1 MDLNKRIVVFDFCE
15 TLVDFQSADKFIDFI
30 IAKENY
36 KKYVVLNT
44 LTKILIKLRFLAI
57 VSKFFPEL
65 NLSKRLK
72 LYQIKGVSKIA
83 IDALAIQYY
92 NEVLIH
98 HKIKHLHELLL
109 KHIDNKDHILIVS
122 GGYAPYIKYFSEI
135 YKLQY
140 SFATEIEFHNNRATG
155 MFFGKDCL
163 FSQKVVLMETYL
175 KEIKILFEESI
186 AYSDS
191 ITDLPLLRWADKAYV
206 VSKGK
211 SQEWAKANGFNEIIW
226 QND

>member
-1 MDLNKRIVVFDFCE
+1 MSKKLVVFDFCE
-15 TLVDFQSADKFIDFI
+15 TLVTFQTADKFIDYVLEN
-30 IAKENY
+30 ENY
-36 KKYVVLNT
+36 KKYRWLNT
-44 LTKILIKLRFLAI
+44 FKNILTKLRFLAI
-57 VSKFFPEL
+57 VSKLFPKL

-140 SFATEIEFHNNRATG
+140 SFATEIEFHNNSATG
-155 MFFGKDCL
+155 MFSGKDCL
-163 FSQKVVLMETYL
+163 FNQKVVLIETYL
-175 KEIKILFEESI
+175 RNNKMIFDESI

-191 ITDLPLLRWADKAYV
+191 ITDLPLLRWADKAMV

-211 SQEWAKANGFNEIIW
+211 SQKWAKENNFKEIIW
-226 QND
+226 KYD